1 MMNRTHFNLA
11 VAASIAGFVGVVSL
25 SFVSSEARAH
35 GDVIPQAVDVS
46 KLPPLKESTNKN
58 PYAGNADAIKLGASA
73 YGQNCARCHGLG
85 AVSGGIAPDLR
96 LLPTDAA
103 TDEYFKGKVQSGAIR
118 NGVTYMPSFKDVFKE
133 EAIWAIRSYIVSVH
147 SED

>member
-1 MMNRTHFNLA
+1 MNRTHFNLA

>member
-1 MMNRTHFNLA
+1 MIRSRFNLA
-11 VAASIAGFVGVVSL
+11 VVASAASFIGVAALGFNASEVS
-25 SFVSSEARAH
+25 AH
-35 GDVIPQAVDVS
+35 GNVTPQAVDVS

-58 PYAGNADAIKLGASA
+58 PYAGNAEAIKIGASA
-73 YGQNCARCHGLG
+73 YGQNCARCHGLE

-103 TDEYFKGKVQSGAIR
+103 TDEYFKGKVQAGAVR
-118 NGVTYMPSFKDVFKE
+118 NGVTYMPPFKDVFKE

>member
-1 MMNRTHFNLA
+1 MNLTRFNLA
-11 VAASIAGFVGVVSL
+11 AAASIAGFVGVLSL

-35 GDVIPQAVDVS
+35 GDVTPQAVDVS

-58 PYAGNADAIKLGASA
+58 PYVGNADAIKIGASA

-133 EAIWAIRSYIVSVH
+133 EAIWAIRSFIVSVH
-147 SED
+147 TED

>member
-1 MMNRTHFNLA
+1 MNRTRFNLA

-58 PYAGNADAIKLGASA
+58 PYAGNAEAIKIGTSA

-103 TDEYFKGKVQSGAIR
+103 TDEYFKGKVMSGAIR

-147 SED
+147 SDE